1 MSTTVLATA
10 RAMPKMR
17 PAGQSHPN
25 LGHEIRR
32 PFKVAAHDVLIV
44 GAGIA
49 GLALAREL
57 VALGQA
63 PVILERA
70 TGVGG
75 RCATR
80 RVEGQP
86 VDHGLAF
93 LHGRAPA
100 FLAEM
105 AAARDPEAVL
115 GWPRVLDG
123 DGVPCQP
130 RAFDPGDTRVAPAGG
145 VNLLAKHLARGL
157 DVRLDARVETLALAP
172 ASERSADRVW
182 QVTLATGDR
191 LQARALA
198 LAVPAPSAL
207 ALLQTLEPPDAAVAA
222 VWPLLQLIHV
232 VPCLTVI
239 ARYPATT
246 PPPAWEASH
255 PPGTAAVQTI
265 LHDSSKRQGAPRLTL
280 VIQARPAFSRA
291 HLDEPEGLW
300 ARALLDEAAALHGAW
315 LAAPDLVQAHRWRHA
330 RVSSGTELAGPLVAH
345 CEGGAT
351 LGIAGD
357 GLHAS
362 GGVEGAYLS
371 GVALAARLTG
381 SAPAGA

>member
-1 MSTTVLATA
+1 MV
-10 RAMPKMR
+10 
-17 PAGQSHPN
+17 
-25 LGHEIRR
+25 
-32 PFKVAAHDVLIV
+32 VHDVLIV

-49 GLALAREL
+49 GLSLAREL
-57 VALGQA
+57 VALGRA
-63 PVILERA
+63 PVLLERA
-70 TGVGG
+70 KGVGG

-93 LHGRAPA
+93 LHGRDPG
-100 FLAEM
+100 FVAEM
-105 AAARDPEAVL
+105 AVARDPDAVS
-115 GWPRVLDG
+115 GWPRVRDG
-123 DGVPCQP
+123 EGVPCQP
-130 RAFDPGDTRVAPAGG
+130 LAFDPLDTRVAPAGG
-145 VNLLAKHLARGL
+145 VNLLARHLARGL
-157 DVRLDARVETLALAP
+157 DVRLGAQVETLALAP
-172 ASERSADRVW
+172 ASDTSAERVW
-182 QVTLATGDR
+182 QVTLASGDR
-191 LQARALA
+191 LQARSLA

-207 ALLQTLEPPDAAVAA
+207 ALLQTLDPPDAAIAA
-222 VWPLLQLIHV
+222 LLPLLRLIHV

-239 ARYPATT
+239 ARYPAAT
-246 PPPAWEASH
+246 PPPAWEATYPS
-255 PPGTAAVQTI
+255 GSAAVHTI

-291 HLDEPEGLW
+291 NEDEPEGVW
-300 ARALLDEAAALHGAW
+300 TGTLLDEAAALHGPW
-315 LAAPDLVQAHRWRHA
+315 LAAPDLVQAHRWRYA

-345 CEGGAT
+345 CRGGAT

-381 SAPAGA
+381 SAPTGA